1 MRGYA
6 GVAHLVER
14 HLAKVEVASSS
25 LVFRSKQMKAEPT
38 PVLLSTRRHSQ
49 EVRQRS
55 AKPLFP
61 SSNLGGASTERTFA
75 SCKSSFFVFPASPK
89 KPHDRQRKNIKF
101 LTQGKIEWK
110 SATIYGTITLVCYR
124 IFHSL
129 HTQLTPD
136 QLHSQEVLFMNYL
149 WSAFLGFVQ
158 GVAEFLPIS
167 SSGHLSLFQN
177 FFGLRSA
184 ESGGLFFDVLLHLGT
199 LISVFIYYWT
209 DIRDM
214 ILEFF
219 RVIAALGKPTGE
231 TPPPARRL
239 VLLVILGT
247 LPLFL
252 ILPIKD
258 TVEQLYYNTYFIAF
272 ALLAT
277 GCLLYL
283 SDRLAKGRK
292 TEKNATIVDVLLVG
306 VSQAIATVPG
316 LSRSGTT
323 IAAGLMRG
331 FDRTFAVRYSFL
343 LSLPAVLGA
352 NILSL
357 KDAVQEGVDLGM
369 LPIYLVGMVV
379 SAVVGYFAIRLV
391 NLLTDKGKF
400 GNFAYYC
407 WGVGALTLILSIL
420 L

>member
-1 MRGYA
+1 MQITTTGIVLRERGHDDDRILTILTADRGVITAYA
-6 GVAHLVER
+6 RG
-14 HLAKVEVASSS
+14 AKK
-25 LVFRSKQMKAEPT
+25 LRGR
-38 PVLLSTRRHSQ
+38 LLS
-49 EVRQRS
+49 
-55 AKPLFP
+55 
-61 SSNLGGASTERTFA
+61 GTELLCCSRF
-75 SCKSSFFVFPASPK
+75 
-89 KPHDRQRKNIKF
+89 
-101 LTQGKIEWK
+101 
-110 SATIYGTITLVCYR
+110 
-124 IFHSL
+124 
-129 HTQLTPD
+129 
-136 QLHSQEVLFMNYL
+136 VLFQYRDRYQVD
-149 WSAFLGFVQ
+149 SA
-158 GVAEFLPIS
+158 ETE
-167 SSGHLSLFQN
+167 QN

-219 RVIAALGKPTGE
+219 RGIAALGKPTGE

-357 KDAVQEGVDLGM
+357 KDAVQEGVDWGM

>member
-25 LVFRSKQMKAEPT
+25 LVFRSKQMKAEPM

-75 SCKSSFFVFPASPK
+75 SCKSSFFVSPASPQ
-89 KPHDRQRKNIKF
+89 KPHNRQRKNIKF

-110 SATIYGTITLVCYR
+110 SATIYGTITLVRYR
-124 IFHSL
+124 IFHPL

-219 RVIAALGKPTGE
+219 RGIAALGKPTGE

-357 KDAVQEGVDLGM
+357 KDAVQEGVDWGM

>member
-1 MRGYA
+1 MCVPFLNIHGFLFVFCKKKGREKIMQVYA
-6 GVAHLVER
+6 TFWALLPPIIAIV
-14 HLAKVEVASSS
+14 LALITKEVYSS
-25 LVFRSKQMKAEPT
+25 LFIGIVVGALFYSGFSFEGTLNHIFFEEVDDASYGMIS
-38 PVLLSTRRHSQ
+38 VLSD
-49 EVRQRS
+49 
-55 AKPLFP
+55 
-61 SSNLGGASTERTFA
+61 SSNVGIL
-75 SCKSSFFVFPASPK
+75 
-89 KPHDRQRKNIKF
+89 
-101 LTQGKIEWK
+101 
-110 SATIYGTITLVCYR
+110 
-124 IFHSL
+124 IF
-129 HTQLTPD
+129 
-136 QLHSQEVLFMNYL
+136 
-149 WSAFLGFVQ
+149 
-158 GVAEFLPIS
+158 
-167 SSGHLSLFQN
+167 
-177 FFGLRSA
+177 
-184 ESGGLFFDVLLHLGT
+184 
-199 LISVFIYYWT
+199 
-209 DIRDM
+209 
-214 ILEFF
+214 
-219 RVIAALGKPTGE
+219 
-231 TPPPARRL
+231 
-239 VLLVILGT
+239 LVILGT

-407 WGVGALTLILSIL
+407 WVVGALTLILSIL

>member
-1 MRGYA
+1 MILLLQYT
-6 GVAHLVER
+6 LIF
-14 HLAKVEVASSS
+14 AS
-25 LVFRSKQMKAEPT
+25 
-38 PVLLSTRRHSQ
+38 VLLLVALGGCFSEHSGIINIGL
-49 EVRQRS
+49 EGIMVLG
-55 AKPLFP
+55 A
-61 SSNLGGASTERTFA
+61 LGGALTM
-75 SCKSSFFVFPASPK
+75 
-89 KPHDRQRKNIKF
+89 KF
-101 LTQGKIEWK
+101 LP
-110 SATIYGTITLVCYR
+110 AD
-124 IFHSL
+124 
-129 HTQLTPD
+129 TP
-136 QLHSQEVLFMNYL
+136 
-149 WSAFLGFVQ
+149 
-158 GVAEFLPIS
+158 
-167 SSGHLSLFQN
+167 
-177 FFGLRSA
+177 
-184 ESGGLFFDVLLHLGT
+184 
-199 LISVFIYYWT
+199 
-209 DIRDM
+209 
-214 ILEFF
+214 
-219 RVIAALGKPTGE
+219 AL
-231 TPPPARRL
+231 AM

-258 TVEQLYYNTYFIAF
+258 KVEQLYNNTYFIAF

-292 TEKNATIVDVLLVG
+292 NEKNATIVDVLLVG

-357 KDAVQEGVDLGM
+357 KDAIQTGIDWSL
-369 LPIYLVGMVV
+369 LPIYLVGTAIA
-379 SAVVGYFAIRLV
+379 AVVGYFAIRLV

-407 WGVGALTLILSIL
+407 WGVGVLALILSIL

>member
-1 MRGYA
+1 
-6 GVAHLVER
+6 
-14 HLAKVEVASSS
+14 
-25 LVFRSKQMKAEPT
+25 
-38 PVLLSTRRHSQ
+38 
-49 EVRQRS
+49 
-55 AKPLFP
+55 
-61 SSNLGGASTERTFA
+61 
-75 SCKSSFFVFPASPK
+75 
-89 KPHDRQRKNIKF
+89 
-101 LTQGKIEWK
+101 
-110 SATIYGTITLVCYR
+110 
-124 IFHSL
+124 
-129 HTQLTPD
+129 
-136 QLHSQEVLFMNYL
+136 MNYL

-167 SSGHLSLFQN
+167 SSGHLSLLQN

-199 LISVFIYYWT
+199 LISVFLYYWK
-209 DIRDM
+209 DIKDM

-219 RVIAALGKPTGE
+219 RGIAALGKPTGE

-258 TVEQLYYNTYFIAF
+258 KVEQLYNNTYFIAF

-292 TEKNATIVDVLLVG
+292 NEKNATIVDVLLVG

-331 FDRTFAVRYSFL
+331 FDRTFAVATPS
-343 LSLPAVLGA
+343 S
-352 NILSL
+352 
-357 KDAVQEGVDLGM
+357 
-369 LPIYLVGMVV
+369 
-379 SAVVGYFAIRLV
+379 
-391 NLLTDKGKF
+391 
-400 GNFAYYC
+400 
-407 WGVGALTLILSIL
+407 
-420 L
+420 